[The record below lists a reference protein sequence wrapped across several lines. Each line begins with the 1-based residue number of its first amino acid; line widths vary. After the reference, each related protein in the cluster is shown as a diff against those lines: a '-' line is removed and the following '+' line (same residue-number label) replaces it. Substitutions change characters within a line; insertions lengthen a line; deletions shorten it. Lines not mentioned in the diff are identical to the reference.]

1 MNAVSERESFFMS
14 SDNQTKKKKVWPIR
28 AEGATRIE
36 SLAEG
41 VLAVAMTLL
50 ILELS
55 NNDAFMIALSE
66 GRLFDITGQIFGYVL
81 GFLIIGVYWAVH
93 HHMFH
98 YIRRSDGVLVWLSIL
113 FLLFAVLVP
122 VGTKLNS
129 YVEYQTTFGLVFFS
143 STSLISILLLLVIWI
158 YSTRGY
164 RLVDKDLGEH
174 TISFVKRVI
183 LIGSGIFI
191 ISILGSQIIPEL
203 GYIGIASLI
212 YMIVATATGSYIPF
226 SKK

>member
-1 MNAVSERESFFMS
+1 MS
-14 SDNQTKKKKVWPIR
+14 KDEKKKVWPIR

-55 NNDAFMIALSE
+55 NNNTFMIALSE
-66 GRLFDITGQIFGYVL
+66 GRLLDITGEIFGYVI

-98 YIRRSDGVLVWLSIL
+98 YIRRSDGILVWLSII

-122 VGTKLNS
+122 IGTKLNN

-143 STSLISILLLLVIWI
+143 TTSLISILLLLVIWI
-158 YSTRGY
+158 YATRGY
-164 RLVDKDLGEH
+164 RLVDEDLDNH
-174 TISFVKRVI
+174 TISFIKRVI

-191 ISILGSQIIPEL
+191 ISILGSLIIPEF
-203 GYIGIASLI
+203 GYVGIISLI
-212 YMIVATATGSYIPF
+212 YMIVSTAYGDYIPF
-226 SKK
+226 SKR

>member
-1 MNAVSERESFFMS
+1 MS
-14 SDNQTKKKKVWPIR
+14 DENKIKKKKIWPIR

-55 NNDAFMIALSE
+55 NNEAFMIALSE
-66 GRLFDITGQIFGYVL
+66 GRLLDVTSQIFGYVL

-98 YIRRSDGVLVWLSIL
+98 YIKRSDGVLVWLSIF
-113 FLLFAVLVP
+113 FLLFAVIVP
-122 VGTKLNS
+122 VGAKLNS

-158 YSTRGY
+158 YATRGY
-164 RLVDKDLGEH
+164 RLVDNNLDIH

-183 LIGSGIFI
+183 LIGSAIFLFSI
-191 ISILGSQIIPEL
+191 IGSQIISEL

-212 YMIVATATGSYIPF
+212 YMILATATGNYIPF
-226 SKK
+226 SKKIN

>member
-1 MNAVSERESFFMS
+1 MKEG
-14 SDNQTKKKKVWPIR
+14 KKKVWPIR

-36 SLAEG
+36 SLGEG

-55 NNDAFMIALSE
+55 NNDVFMQALSQ
-66 GRLFDITGQIFGYVL
+66 GRLFDITGQIFGYVI

-93 HHMFH
+93 HQMFH
-98 YIRRSDGVLVWLSIL
+98 YIKRSDGILVWLSIF

-122 VGTKLNS
+122 IGTKLNN
-129 YVEYQTTFGLVFFS
+129 YVEYQSAFGLVFFS
-143 STSLISILLLLVIWI
+143 STSLISILLLLLIWI
-158 YSTRGY
+158 YATRGY
-164 RLVDKDLGEH
+164 RLVDDDLDEH
-174 TISFVKRVI
+174 TISFVKKVI
-183 LIGSGIFI
+183 LIGSAIFLL
-191 ISILGSQIIPEL
+191 SILGSQIIPEL
-203 GYIGIASLI
+203 GYIGIGSLI

>member
-1 MNAVSERESFFMS
+1 MYGEDLDMS
-14 SDNQTKKKKVWPIR
+14 KDEKKKVWPIR

-55 NNDAFMIALSE
+55 NNNDFMIALSD
-66 GRLFDITGQIFGYVL
+66 GRIMDITGQIFGYVI

-98 YIRRSDGVLVWLSIL
+98 YIRRSDGILVWLSII

-122 VGTKLNS
+122 IGTKLNN
-129 YVEYQTTFGLVFFS
+129 YVEYQSTFGLVFFS
-143 STSLISILLLLVIWI
+143 TTSLISILLLLVIWI
-158 YSTRGY
+158 YATRGH
-164 RLVDKDLGEH
+164 RLVDEDLDEN
-174 TISFVKRVI
+174 TILFVKKVI
-183 LIGSGIFI
+183 LIGSAIFI
-191 ISILGSQIIPEL
+191 ISILGSIIIPEL
-203 GYIGIASLI
+203 GYIGILSLI
-212 YMIVATATGSYIPF
+212 YMIIATAVGDYIPF
-226 SKK
+226 LKR

>member
-1 MNAVSERESFFMS
+1 MPKDE
-14 SDNQTKKKKVWPIR
+14 KKKVWPIR

-55 NNDAFMIALSE
+55 NNNEFMLALSD
-66 GRLFDITGQIFGYVL
+66 GRLVDITNQIFGYVI

-98 YIRRSDGVLVWLSIL
+98 YIRRSDGILVWLSII

-122 VGTKLNS
+122 IGTKLNN
-129 YVEYQTTFGLVFFS
+129 YVEYQSTFGLVFFS
-143 STSLISILLLLVIWI
+143 TTSLISILLLLVIWM
-158 YSTRGY
+158 YATRGN
-164 RLVDKDLGEH
+164 RLVDEDLDVN
-174 TISFVKRVI
+174 TISFVKKVI

-191 ISILGSQIIPEL
+191 ISILGSIIIQEL
-203 GYIGIASLI
+203 GYIGILSLI
-212 YMIVATATGSYIPF
+212 YMIIATAVGDHIPF
-226 SKK
+226 LKR

>member
-1 MNAVSERESFFMS
+1 MPE
-14 SDNQTKKKKVWPIR
+14 KKKRIWPIR

-55 NNDAFMIALSE
+55 NNPEFMETLAAGQLLEIS
-66 GRLFDITGQIFGYVL
+66 GQIMGYIT

-122 VGTKLNS
+122 IGTKLNS
-129 YVEYQTTFGLVFFS
+129 YVKYQSTFGLIFFS

-158 YSTRGY
+158 YATRGY
-164 RLVDKDLGEH
+164 RLVDENLDKK
-174 TISFVKRVI
+174 TIDFVRNII
-183 LIGSGIFI
+183 LIGSGIFLFSI
-191 ISILGSQIIPEL
+191 IGSFAIPEL
-203 GYIGIASLI
+203 GYIGFVALI
-212 YMIVATATGSYIPF
+212 YMIIATAIGKFNPF
-226 SKK
+226 SKKEN

>member
-1 MNAVSERESFFMS
+1 VSSE
-14 SDNQTKKKKVWPIR
+14 NQIKKKKVWPIR

-55 NNDAFMIALSE
+55 NNDVFMVALSE
-66 GRLFDITGQIFGYVL
+66 GRLYEISGQIFGYVI

-122 VGTKLNS
+122 IGTKLNN
-129 YVEYQTTFGLVFFS
+129 YVDYQSTFGLVFFS

-158 YSTRGY
+158 YATRGY
-164 RLVDKDLGEH
+164 RLVDDDLDEH
-174 TISFVKRVI
+174 TISFVKKVI

-191 ISILGSQIIPEL
+191 ISILGSLIIPKF
-203 GYIGIASLI
+203 GYIGVISLV
-212 YMIVATATGSYIPF
+212 YMIIATAFGDHIPF

>member
-1 MNAVSERESFFMS
+1 LSSE
-14 SDNQTKKKKVWPIR
+14 NQTKKKKVWPIR
-28 AEGATRIE
+28 AKGATRIE

-55 NNDAFMIALSE
+55 NNDTFMIALSE
-66 GRLFDITGQIFGYVL
+66 GRLLDITGQIYGYVL

-98 YIRRSDGVLVWLSIL
+98 YIKRSDGVLVWLSIL

-122 VGTKLNS
+122 IGTKLNN
-129 YVEYQTTFGLVFFS
+129 YVEYQSTFGLVFFS
-143 STSLISILLLLVIWI
+143 ATSLISILLLLVIWI
-158 YSTRGY
+158 YATREY
-164 RLVDKDLGEH
+164 RLVDNDLDDH
-174 TISFVKRVI
+174 TISFVKKVI
-183 LIGSGIFI
+183 LIGSAIFL

-203 GYIGIASLI
+203 GYIGIVSLI
-212 YMIVATATGSYIPF
+212 YMIFATATGSYIPF
-226 SKK
+226 LKKIN

>member
-1 MNAVSERESFFMS
+1 MNAVSERERIFMS
-14 SDNQTKKKKVWPIR
+14 SENQTKKKKVWPIR

-55 NNDAFMIALSE
+55 NNDLFMEALAA
-66 GRLFDITGQIFGYVL
+66 GRLLDISGQIFGYIL

-122 VGTKLNS
+122 LGTKLNS
-129 YVEYQTTFGLVFFS
+129 YAKYQTTFGLVFFS
-143 STSLISILLLLVIWI
+143 STSLISILLLLAIWI
-158 YSTRGY
+158 YATRGY
-164 RLVDKDLGEH
+164 RLVDKDLDMH
-174 TISFVKRVI
+174 TISFVKNVI
-183 LIGSGIFI
+183 LIGSGIFL
-191 ISILGSQIIPEL
+191 ISIVGSFIVPEF
-203 GYIGIASLI
+203 GYIGIISLM
-212 YMIVATATGSYIPF
+212 YMIIATAFGDHIPLL
-226 SKK
+226 KR

>member
-1 MNAVSERESFFMS
+1 LSE
-14 SDNQTKKKKVWPIR
+14 DNKIKKKKVWPIR

-55 NNDAFMIALSE
+55 NNDAFMLALSD
-66 GRLFDITGQIFGYVL
+66 GRLMDITGQIFGYVI

-98 YIRRSDGVLVWLSIL
+98 YIRRSDGVLVWLSII

-122 VGTKLNS
+122 IGTKLNN
-129 YVEYQTTFGLVFFS
+129 YVEYQSTFGLVFFS

-158 YSTRGY
+158 YATRGY
-164 RLVDKDLGEH
+164 RLVDKDLDEH
-174 TISFVKRVI
+174 TIAFVKKVI

-191 ISILGSQIIPEL
+191 ISIIGSQIIPEL
-203 GYIGIASLI
+203 GYIGILSLV
-212 YMIVATATGSYIPF
+212 YMIIATAFGDYIPF
-226 SKK
+226 LKR

>member
-1 MNAVSERESFFMS
+1 LSEE
-14 SDNQTKKKKVWPIR
+14 NKIKKKKVWPIR

-55 NNDAFMIALSE
+55 NNDEFMLALSK
-66 GRLFDITGQIFGYVL
+66 GHLMDITGQIYGYVL

-98 YIRRSDGVLVWLSIL
+98 YIRRSDGILVWLSII

-143 STSLISILLLLVIWI
+143 STSMISILLLLVIWI
-158 YSTRGY
+158 YATTGY
-164 RLVDKDLGEH
+164 RLVDKDLDEQ
-174 TISFVKRVI
+174 TISFVKKII
-183 LIGSGIFI
+183 LIGSGIFL

-203 GYIGIASLI
+203 GYIGIISLI
-212 YMIVATATGSYIPF
+212 YMILATAYGDHIPF
-226 SKK
+226 SKR

>member
-1 MNAVSERESFFMS
+1 MS
-14 SDNQTKKKKVWPIR
+14 KDEKKKIWPIS

-55 NNDAFMIALSE
+55 NNDEFMVALSN
-66 GRLFDITGQIFGYVL
+66 GRFLDITSQIYGYVL

-98 YIRRSDGVLVWLSIL
+98 YIRRSDGVLVWLSII

-122 VGTKLNS
+122 LGTKLNS

-158 YSTRGY
+158 YATRGY
-164 RLVDKDLGEH
+164 RLVDTDLDEH
-174 TISFVKRVI
+174 TISFVKKVI

-191 ISILGSQIIPEL
+191 VSIVGSQIIPEL
-203 GYIGIASLI
+203 GYIGIFSLI
-212 YMIVATATGSYIPF
+212 YMIIATAYGDHIPF
-226 SKK
+226 LKR

>member
-1 MNAVSERESFFMS
+1 MEE
-14 SDNQTKKKKVWPIR
+14 KKKRVWPIR

-55 NNDAFMIALSE
+55 NNPEFMESLAA
-66 GRLFDITGQIFGYVL
+66 GRLLEISGQIYGYVL
-81 GFLIIGVYWAVH
+81 GFLLIGVYWAVH

-122 VGTKLNS
+122 IGTKLNS
-129 YVEYQTTFGLVFFS
+129 YVKYQTTFGLVFFS
-143 STSLISILLLLVIWI
+143 STALISILLLLAIWI
-158 YSTRGY
+158 YATKGY
-164 RLVDKDLGEH
+164 RLVDKDLDKH
-174 TISFVKRVI
+174 TITFVKKVI
-183 LIGSGIFI
+183 MIGSGIFI
-191 ISILGSQIIPEL
+191 ISIVSSFIIPEL
-203 GYIGIASLI
+203 GYIGLIALA
-212 YMIVATATGSYIPF
+212 YMILATAFGDHIPF
-226 SKK
+226 SKR

>member
-1 MNAVSERESFFMS
+1 LSLGNKV
-14 SDNQTKKKKVWPIR
+14 KKKKVWPIR

-55 NNDAFMIALSE
+55 NNDTFMIALSE

-93 HHMFH
+93 HQMFH
-98 YIRRSDGVLVWLSIL
+98 YIRRSDGVLVWLSVL

-122 VGTKLNS
+122 IGTKLNS

-158 YSTRGY
+158 YATRGY
-164 RLVDKDLGEH
+164 RLVDKDLDDH
-174 TISFVKRVI
+174 TISFVKKVI

-191 ISILGSQIIPEL
+191 ISIIGSQIIPEF
-203 GYIGIASLI
+203 GYIGILSLV
-212 YMIVATATGSYIPF
+212 YMIIATAFGDHIPF
-226 SKK
+226 IKR

>member
-1 MNAVSERESFFMS
+1 MNSE
-14 SDNQTKKKKVWPIR
+14 KKKIKIWPIR

-55 NNDAFMIALSE
+55 NNQEFMETLAAGQL
-66 GRLFDITGQIFGYVL
+66 LDISGQIMGYIT

-98 YIRRSDGVLVWLSIL
+98 YIRRSDGMLVWLSIF

-122 VGTKLNS
+122 IGTKLNS
-129 YVEYQTTFGLVFFS
+129 YPKYQSTFGLVFFS

-158 YSTRGY
+158 YATRDY
-164 RLVDKDLGEH
+164 RLVDENLDEK
-174 TISFVKRVI
+174 TINFVRNII
-183 LIGSGIFI
+183 LIGSGIFLFSI
-191 ISILGSQIIPEL
+191 IGSFVVPEI
-203 GYIGIASLI
+203 GYIGFVALI
-212 YMIVATATGSYIPF
+212 YMIIATAMGRFNPF

>member
-1 MNAVSERESFFMS
+1 MMS
-14 SDNQTKKKKVWPIR
+14 SDDIQKKNKVWPIR

-55 NNDAFMIALSE
+55 NNPEFMETLAA
-66 GRLFDITGQIFGYVL
+66 GRLFDVSGQIMGYIV

-98 YIRRSDGVLVWLSIL
+98 YIRRSDGVLVWLSII

-122 VGTKLNS
+122 IGTKLNN
-129 YVEYQTTFGLVFFS
+129 YVEYQSTFGLVFFS
-143 STSLISILLLLVIWI
+143 STSLISILMLLVIWI
-158 YSTRGY
+158 YATRGY
-164 RLVDKDLGEH
+164 RLVDKDLDKH
-174 TISFVKRVI
+174 TISFVKKVI

-191 ISILGSQIIPEL
+191 ISILGSFIIPEF
-203 GYIGIASLI
+203 GYVGILALV
-212 YMIVATATGSYIPF
+212 YMIIATAYGDHIPF
-226 SKK
+226 IRR

>member
-1 MNAVSERESFFMS
+1 LN
-14 SDNQTKKKKVWPIR
+14 DNNRQKKKIWPIK

-55 NNDAFMIALSE
+55 NNEAFMEVLS
-66 GRLFDITGQIFGYVL
+66 TGQIFEISGQIIGYIT
-81 GFLIIGVYWAVH
+81 GFLIIGVYWTIH
-93 HHMFH
+93 HIMFH
-98 YIRRSDGVLVWLSIL
+98 YIKKSDGVLVWLSII

-122 VGTKLNS
+122 LGTKLNN
-129 YVEYQTTFGLVFFS
+129 YREYQNNFGLLFFT

-158 YSTRGY
+158 YATRGN
-164 RLVDKDLGEH
+164 RLVDSDLDKH
-174 TISFVKRVI
+174 TIAFVKNTI
-183 LIGSGIFI
+183 LIGSSIFL
-191 ISILGSQIIPEL
+191 ISIVGSYFIPKF
-203 GYIGIASLI
+203 GYFGFVSLI
-212 YMIVATATGSYIPF
+212 YMIIATANGHYIPF

>member
-1 MNAVSERESFFMS
+1 MTN
-14 SDNQTKKKKVWPIR
+14 KKKKVWPIR

-55 NNDAFMIALSE
+55 NNAEFMESLAAGQLLEIS
-66 GRLFDITGQIFGYVL
+66 GQIYGYVI

-98 YIRRSDGVLVWLSIL
+98 YIRRSDGVLVWLSII

-122 VGTKLNS
+122 IGTKLNS
-129 YVEYQTTFGLVFFS
+129 YIEYQSTFGLIFFS
-143 STSLISILLLLVIWI
+143 STSLVSILLLLVIWI
-158 YSTRGY
+158 YATRGC
-164 RLVDKDLGEH
+164 RLVDEDLDEH
-174 TISFVKRVI
+174 TILFVKNVI
-183 LIGSGIFI
+183 LIGSGIFL
-191 ISILGSQIIPEL
+191 ISILGSYIVPEIGYL
-203 GYIGIASLI
+203 GLVALV
-212 YMIVATATGSYIPF
+212 YMIFATAFGNHIPF

>member
-1 MNAVSERESFFMS
+1 MS
-14 SDNQTKKKKVWPIR
+14 SDNIQKRKRVWPIR

-55 NNDAFMIALSE
+55 NNPEFMESLAA
-66 GRLFDITGQIFGYVL
+66 GRLLEISGQIYGYVL
-81 GFLIIGVYWAVH
+81 GFLLIGVYWAVH

-122 VGTKLNS
+122 IGTKLNS
-129 YVEYQTTFGLVFFS
+129 YVKYQGTFGLVFFS
-143 STSLISILLLLVIWI
+143 STALISILLLLAIWI
-158 YSTRGY
+158 YATRGY
-164 RLVDKDLGEH
+164 RLVDKDLDKH
-174 TISFVKRVI
+174 TISFVKKVI
-183 LIGSGIFI
+183 IIGSGMFL
-191 ISILGSQIIPEL
+191 ISIVSSFIIPEL
-203 GYIGIASLI
+203 GYIGLISLA
-212 YMIVATATGSYIPF
+212 YMILATAFGDHIPF
-226 SKK
+226 LKR

>member
-1 MNAVSERESFFMS
+1 MSEE
-14 SDNQTKKKKVWPIR
+14 NKIKKKKVWPIR

-55 NNDAFMIALSE
+55 NNEEFMLALSD
-66 GRLFDITGQIFGYVL
+66 GRLMDITGQIFGYVI

-98 YIRRSDGVLVWLSIL
+98 YIKRSDGVLVWLSIL

-143 STSLISILLLLVIWI
+143 STSLISIILLLVIWI
-158 YSTRGY
+158 YATRGY
-164 RLVDKDLGEH
+164 RLVDNDLDEH
-174 TISFVKRVI
+174 TISFVKKVI
-183 LIGSGIFI
+183 LIGSVIFI

-203 GYIGIASLI
+203 GYIGIVSLI
-212 YMIVATATGSYIPF
+212 YMIISTATGSYIPF
-226 SKK
+226 SKR